1 MSLSRCSEA
10 VAVVLL
16 LVVAV
21 APAAAVAADVTGL
34 PQESQ
39 VGTDVRTQFT
49 LTELYADGSQEW
61 TLQANTNLTAA
72 QWTVEK
78 RTLSGNVTR
87 ESYSGGS
94 FTTRVAANE
103 DVESVVVTLAGTVPE
118 VENFT
123 YDPPQTYQ
131 FASFEKVVGDAN
143 ETITRE
149 SVHHY
154 TNESRQARQAI
165 DSAGEAVDAT
175 SSDEAKRL
183 LANAISA
190 YDNGNFGNAIDLAE
204 QAEEAA
210 RNRQQSNQRTQ
221 LLLFGGIGILVLALV
236 GSGIYYYRSQQ
247 DDYDKLG

>member
-1 MSLSRCSEA
+1 MSLNRCSEA

-39 VGTDVRTQFT
+39 VGTDVRAQFT

-61 TLQANTNLTAA
+61 TLQGNTSLTGV

-94 FTTRVAANE
+94 FTTRVSSNR
-103 DVESVVVTLAGTVPE
+103 DVESVVVTIAGTVPE
-118 VENFT
+118 VSNYT
-123 YDPPQTYQ
+123 YAPPQTYR
-131 FASFEKVVGDAN
+131 FARFEKVVGDAN
-143 ETITRE
+143 ETITDR

-154 TNESRQARQAI
+154 TNESRQAREAI
-165 DSAGEAVDAT
+165 DSASEVVNAT
-175 SSDEAKRL
+175 SSDEAQRL
-183 LANAISA
+183 LDNSISA
-190 YDNGNFGNAIDLAE
+190 YDNGNFGNAADLAE

-210 RNRQQSNQRTQ
+210 RSRQQSNQRTQ
-221 LLLFGGIGILVLALV
+221 LLLFGGIGVLALAAI
-236 GSGIYYYRSQQ
+236 GGAIYYYRSQQ